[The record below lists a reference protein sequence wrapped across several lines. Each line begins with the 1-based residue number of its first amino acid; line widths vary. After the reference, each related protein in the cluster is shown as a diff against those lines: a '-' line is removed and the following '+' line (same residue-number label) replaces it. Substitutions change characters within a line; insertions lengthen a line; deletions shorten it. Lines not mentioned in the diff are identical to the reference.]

1 MLNLWQ
7 NRGPTDLFANQHKK
21 RCCSKREHRSGRR
34 RHDFEYEHEARGEG
48 TRNKEQGTRNWELG
62 TGNWELG
69 TGNFTFLRR
78 AAPELSN
85 RRWHNSVC
93 FYVLVL
99 SAAVLVLDFHMPLW
113 GQDFGQLLDRSK
125 VSGACDAYGGFE
137 HGNGNGGSLFAARGA
152 TNRDPRFRS
161 ATFQDTKYPTRAGRA
176 GPSGLTLSAQ
186 TAGCCCVMQ

>member
-1 MLNLWQ
+1 MLLRARAQ
-7 NRGPTDLFANQHKK
+7 FRATTA
-21 RCCSKREHRSGRR
+21 RARVRARSEGRR
-34 RHDFEYEHEARGEG
+34 NKEQG
-48 TRNKEQGTRNWELG
+48 TRNKEQGTRNKEQGTTNYELGTGNWELGTGNWELG

-99 SAAVLVLDFHMPLW
+99 RAAVLVLDFHMPLW

-125 VSGACDAYGGFE
+125 VSGACDAYGGSST
-137 HGNGNGGSLFAARGA
+137 GTGTGGSLFAARGA
-152 TNRDPRFRS
+152 TNRDSRFRS
-161 ATFQDTKYPTRAGRA
+161 ATFQGTE
-176 GPSGLTLSAQ
+176 
-186 TAGCCCVMQ
+186 